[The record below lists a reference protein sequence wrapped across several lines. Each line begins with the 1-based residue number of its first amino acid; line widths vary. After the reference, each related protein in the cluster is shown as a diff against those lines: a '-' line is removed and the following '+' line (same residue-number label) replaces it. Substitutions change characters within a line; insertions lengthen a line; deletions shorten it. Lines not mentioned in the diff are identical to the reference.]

1 MLRVIV
7 REAEPTRMTTLARPR
22 RVPRRNSVLEKLV
35 LAALDEMKAVNIKLL
50 DVRELTDIADAMI
63 VASGTSD
70 RHVRAIAQRV
80 VEKAREAGQ
89 RPLGIEGERDGEWV
103 LVDLQ
108 DVLLHVM
115 LPRVREFYSIEQLW
129 EAPAAKPR
137 RAASGA
143 PRRRA
148 STRAAAH

>member
-1 MLRVIV
+1 MLHAIV
-7 REAEPTRMTTLARPR
+7 KEAEPTRMTTLARPR
-22 RVPRRNSVLEKLV
+22 RVPRRNSVLERLV

-89 RPLGIEGERDGEWV
+89 RPLGIEGEHEGEWV

-129 EAPAAKPR
+129 EAPQAKPR
-137 RAASGA
+137 RASSGA

>member
-1 MLRVIV
+1 MLRVSD

-35 LAALDEMKAVNIKLL
+35 LEALDEMKAVNIKLL
-50 DVRELTDIADAMI
+50 DVRGLTDIADAMI

-129 EAPAAKPR
+129 EAPERKPR
-137 RAASGA
+137 RAGSSA

>member
-1 MLRVIV
+1 
-7 REAEPTRMTTLARPR
+7 MTTLARPR
-22 RVPRRNSVLEKLV
+22 RAPRRKSVLEKLV
-35 LAALDEMKAVNIKLL
+35 LAALDEMKAVNVKLL

-80 VEKAREAGQ
+80 LEKAREAGLRALGVEGQ
-89 RPLGIEGERDGEWV
+89 REAEWV

-129 EAPAAKPR
+129 EAPSRTPR
-137 RAASGA
+137 RASSTPRRASSTP

-148 STRAAAH
+148 SARAAVQ

>member
-1 MLRVIV
+1 MLRVSD

-108 DVLLHVM
+108 AVLLHVM
-115 LPRVREFYSIEQLW
+115 LPRVREFSSIEQLW
-129 EAPAAKPR
+129 EAPERKPR
-137 RAASGA
+137 RAGSSA

>member
-1 MLRVIV
+1 
-7 REAEPTRMTTLARPR
+7 MTTLARPR

-129 EAPAAKPR
+129 EAPERKPR
-137 RAASGA
+137 RAGSSA

>member
-1 MLRVIV
+1 
-7 REAEPTRMTTLARPR
+7 MTTLARPR

-80 VEKAREAGQ
+80 VEKAREAGR

-137 RAASGA
+137 RASSSP

-148 STRAAAH
+148 STRAAAP

>member
-1 MLRVIV
+1 MLRVFV

-80 VEKAREAGQ
+80 VEKAREAGL
-89 RPLGIEGERDGEWV
+89 RPLGIEGERDAEWV

-129 EAPAAKPR
+129 EAPSAKPR
-137 RAASGA
+137 RASSSA

-148 STRAAAH
+148 SPRAVAH